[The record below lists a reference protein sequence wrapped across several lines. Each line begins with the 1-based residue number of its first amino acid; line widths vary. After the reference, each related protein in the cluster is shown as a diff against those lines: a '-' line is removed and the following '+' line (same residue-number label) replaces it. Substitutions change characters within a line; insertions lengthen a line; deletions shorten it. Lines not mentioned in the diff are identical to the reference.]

1 MLSDAIPVVAGG
13 GCNQGMSHVARWQNL
28 ILPACIIASLLVL
41 IVPLPAGLLDLLLAA
56 NIALAVIVLLTTLA
70 VKTPLEFSVFPSLLL
85 VTTLARLV
93 LNVASTR
100 LILTEAPGGQL
111 DAAGQVIR
119 AFGEFVTGNNPV
131 VGLVV
136 FSIIVV
142 IQFVVITKGA
152 GRISEVAARFTL
164 DGMPGRQM
172 AIDADLNAG
181 LIDNH
186 QAQRL
191 RQEIL
196 EQADF
201 YGAMDGASKFVR
213 GDAVAGLVITL
224 INIVGGL
231 FVGVVQGGLSPGAAA
246 GLFTKLTIGDGLVA
260 QVPALLISVAA
271 GLLVTRSSQSVD
283 LPREFLHQ
291 LFSRPQV
298 LAVSAGFLGL
308 LVLTRLPA
316 IPLLTIGIGCAGLA
330 FLLQRAAANPPPP
343 EKAEP
348 AADEVPKTVEKRIE
362 DYLAVD
368 PLELEIGVG
377 LIRLADPKRGGDL
390 LQQITEIRRRLASE
404 LGVVLPKVRI
414 RDNLRLERRHYR
426 IKVMG
431 NPVAEGCVRPD
442 KLLALFSGEPAPDV
456 NGEPACD
463 PASGRSGVWID
474 AEQGEQAHQ
483 QRATIVEPAAAIAQ
497 HLGQVVRGHAAD
509 LLTRDLAKHLID
521 ELRKT
526 APAVVDEL
534 IPNVMKL
541 GEVQQVLQRLLR
553 EDVPIRPLE
562 PILEALGDHAVQSRD
577 PLLLTELVRR
587 RLART
592 LSSRYRDAQRRL
604 RVLTLDPA
612 LEDRVLAGLQHGE
625 HGVTVRL
632 SPRTVQTL
640 CDRIERELEP
650 LQRGGHPPVLL
661 VSSEVRAGL
670 RQLTATRLPALVILS
685 YEEIAPDTIVESI
698 RTVRETVAVAA

>member
-1 MLSDAIPVVAGG
+1 
-13 GCNQGMSHVARWQNL
+13 MSHVARWQNL
-28 ILPACIIASLLVL
+28 ILPAGIITSLLVL

-70 VKTPLEFSVFPSLLL
+70 VKTPLEFSIFPSLLL
-85 VTTLARLV
+85 VATLGRLV

-100 LILTEAPGGQL
+100 LILTAAPTGQL
-111 DAAGQVIR
+111 DAAGKVIR
-119 AFGEFVTGNNPV
+119 AFGEFVTGNHTV
-131 VGLVV
+131 VGLVI

-152 GRISEVAARFTL
+152 GRISEVAARFAL

-181 LIDNH
+181 LIDNRE
-186 QAQRL
+186 AQRR

-196 EQADF
+196 AHADF

-231 FVGVVQGGLSPGAAA
+231 FVGVIQSGMSLTAAA

-260 QVPALLISVAA
+260 QTPALLISLAA

-298 LAVSAGFLGL
+298 LAVAAGFLGL

-316 IPLLTIGIGCAGLA
+316 VPLLTIGVGCAGLA
-330 FLLQRAAANPPPP
+330 FFLRRAATNPSAP

-348 AADEVPKTVEKRIE
+348 AAEEPPKAAEKRIE

-368 PLELEIGVG
+368 PLELEIGIG

-390 LQQITEIRRRLASE
+390 LNQITEIRRRLASE

-414 RDNLRLERRHYR
+414 RDNLRLERRNYR
-426 IKVMG
+426 IKVTG
-431 NPVAEGCVRPD
+431 HPVAEGGVRPD
-442 KLLALFSGEPAPDV
+442 KLLALAAGGDGPDLS
-456 NGEPACD
+456 GEPACD

-474 AEQGEQAHQ
+474 PEQCEQARQ
-483 QRATIVEPAAAIAQ
+483 QQATILEPAAAIAQ

-509 LLTRDLAKHLID
+509 LLTRDLVKHLID

-526 APAVVDEL
+526 SPAAVDEL
-534 IPNVMKL
+534 IPGVMKL

-553 EDVPIRPLE
+553 EDVPIRPLQ
-562 PILEALGDHAVQSRD
+562 PILEALGDHAIHSRD
-577 PLLLTELVRR
+577 PVVLTELVRR
-587 RLART
+587 RLARS
-592 LSSRYRDAQRRL
+592 LSSRYRDDRRRL
-604 RVLTLDPA
+604 RAISLDPA
-612 LEDRVLAGLQHGE
+612 LEARVLAGIQHDE
-625 HGVTVRL
+625 HGLSVRL
-632 SPRTVQTL
+632 SAPALQNL
-640 CDRIERELEP
+640 CDRIEGELEI
-650 LQRGGHPPVLL
+650 LQHRGHPPVLL
-661 VSSEVRAGL
+661 VSPEVRAAL
-670 RQLTATRLPALVILS
+670 RQLTAARLPALAVLS
-685 YEEIAPDTIVESI
+685 YDEITPDTIVESV
-698 RTVRETVAVAA
+698 RTVRESMAVAA

>member
-1 MLSDAIPVVAGG
+1 
-13 GCNQGMSHVARWQNL
+13 MSHLVRWQNL
-28 ILPACIIASLLVL
+28 VLPAGIIASLLVL

-70 VKTPLEFSVFPSLLL
+70 VKTPLEFSIFPSLLL
-85 VTTLARLV
+85 VTTLGRLV

-100 LILTEAPGGQL
+100 LILTAAPTGQL
-111 DAAGQVIR
+111 DAAGKVIR
-119 AFGEFVTGNNPV
+119 AFGEFVTGDQTV
-131 VGLVV
+131 VGLVI

-181 LIDNH
+181 LIDNRE
-186 QAQRL
+186 AQRR

-196 EQADF
+196 EHADF

-224 INIVGGL
+224 VNIVGGL
-231 FVGVVQGGLSPGAAA
+231 FVGVVQSGMSLTAAA

-260 QVPALLISVAA
+260 QTPALLISLAA

-283 LPREFLHQ
+283 LPREFLRQ

-316 IPLLTIGIGCAGLA
+316 VPLLTIGAGCAGLA
-330 FLLQRAAANPPPP
+330 FLLRRAAANPPLP

-348 AADEVPKTVEKRIE
+348 VAGEPPKAAEKRIE

-390 LQQITEIRRRLASE
+390 LNQITEIRRRLAGE

-414 RDNLRLERRHYR
+414 RDNLRLERRSYR
-426 IKVMG
+426 IKVVG

-442 KLLALFSGEPAPDV
+442 KLLALSSAGDGPDLGGEPA
-456 NGEPACD
+456 GD
-463 PASGRSGVWID
+463 PASGRNGVWID
-474 AEQGEQAHQ
+474 PDQCDQAQQ
-483 QRATIVEPAAAIAQ
+483 QRATILEPAAAIAQ
-497 HLGQVVRGHAAD
+497 HLGQVVRRHAAD
-509 LLTRDLAKHLID
+509 LLTRDLVKHLMD

-526 APAVVDEL
+526 SPVVVDEL
-534 IPNVMKL
+534 IPSVMKL

-562 PILEALGDHAVQSRD
+562 PILEALGDHAVHRRD
-577 PLLLTELVRR
+577 PVMLTELVRR

-604 RVLTLDPA
+604 RTVVLDPA
-612 LEDRVLAGLQHGE
+612 LENRVLAGIQHGE
-625 HGVTVRL
+625 HGLTVRL
-632 SPRTVQTL
+632 SALTVQSL
-640 CDRIERELEP
+640 CDRIERELEI
-650 LQRGGHPPVLL
+650 LQHSGHPPVLL
-661 VSSEVRAGL
+661 VSPEVRAGL
-670 RQLTATRLPALVILS
+670 RQVTAARLPALAVLS
-685 YEEIAPDTIVESI
+685 YDEITPDTIVESV
-698 RTVRETVAVAA
+698 RTVRESMAVAA